1 MKNLR
6 HRMQGFSILEAMA
19 ALMVLNLLC
28 LGLMAWQ
35 LQAMQAQRQ
44 ALALQQAVAM
54 AHDLWQRMQVHPGAW
69 QWYQLELDGA
79 TPAGDCR
86 QAACNA
92 QQWAQADLGEW
103 LNEWRQRLPQARAR
117 LQTTAG
123 SDPVTDLLLAWPG
136 VSESPSPASVP
147 DCPASHNCWQT
158 SWRP

>member
-1 MKNLR
+1 
-6 HRMQGFSILEAMA
+6 MQGFSILEAMA

-54 AHDLWQRMQVHPGAW
+54 AQDLWHRMQVHPGAW
-69 QWYQLELDGA
+69 QWYQLEMDGA

-103 LNEWRQRLPQARAR
+103 LNEWRQRLPRTLYLKLTEQAKNEGVSINSLVTAMIAEAIGSRQPRQARR
-117 LQTTAG
+117 
-123 SDPVTDLLLAWPG
+123 
-136 VSESPSPASVP
+136 
-147 DCPASHNCWQT
+147 
-158 SWRP
+158 R

>member
-1 MKNLR
+1 MKKTLP
-6 HRMQGFSILEAMA
+6 HMHGFSILEALA

-54 AHDLWQRMQVHPGAW
+54 AQDLWQRMQVHPGAW

-86 QAACNA
+86 QSACNA

-117 LQTTAG
+117 LQTTPGANPQ
-123 SDPVTDLLLAWPG
+123 SKLMLVWPG
-136 VSESPSPASVP
+136 VSEPSSPASVP
-147 DCPASHNCWQT
+147 DCPESYNCWQS
-158 SWRP
+158 SWQP